1 MKPPPSL
8 DKEFILH
15 LKQLPITFILIKRQK
30 QSVFNIVVMIWKWM
44 ADDGG
49 GIYIVI
55 YEGYR
60 LQMRSMKGVRR
71 ILHYLQYQLHTLEK

>member
-8 DKEFILH
+8 DKVFILH

-30 QSVFNIVVMIWKWM
+30 QSVFNIVVMICKWM

-49 GIYIVI
+49 GIHIAI
-55 YEGYR
+55 SEGFR
-60 LQMRSMKGVRR
+60 LQMEVGEYYITFNTSSTHSKS
-71 ILHYLQYQLHTLEK
+71 KA